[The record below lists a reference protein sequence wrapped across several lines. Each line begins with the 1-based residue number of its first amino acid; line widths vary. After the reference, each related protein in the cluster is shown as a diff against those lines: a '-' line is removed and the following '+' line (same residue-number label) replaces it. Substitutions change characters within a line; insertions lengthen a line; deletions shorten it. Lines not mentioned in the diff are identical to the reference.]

1 MKNKIFILFVIALA
15 VVSCNSNYVFDQ
27 YKALENSTWNQ
38 QKSIDFSFSVTD
50 TISKNN
56 AYINLRNTK
65 DYAYSN
71 LFLITRMNFPDG
83 QSIVDTLEYDMADVT
98 GKFLGEGFT
107 DIKQN
112 KLFYKENITFPVK
125 GDYTFSVQQAM
136 RKNGN
141 IEGVT
146 ELTGIT
152 HVGFKIEKIN

>member
-15 VVSCNSNYVFDQ
+15 FVSCNSNYVFDQ

-38 QKSIDFSFSVTD
+38 QKSIDFSFLVTD

-141 IEGVT
+141 IKGVT